1 MSGRLWQIWTS
12 FFSASTG
19 DFVMYL
25 GLRRA
30 AGHSW
35 GPSLL
40 VQLPSQFPGHSSCVG
55 SPRWLCYIGSGPE
68 GSSRPSYIMP
78 ACTVCTVYG
87 AATPAACLRADTPDS
102 VPAPAATMW
111 RRGLL

>member
-12 FFSASTG
+12 SFSASTG

-25 GLRRA
+25 GLHRA

-40 VQLPSQFPGHSSCVG
+40 VQLPSQFPGQSFLCWVSTMALLYWQW
-55 SPRWLCYIGSGPE
+55 PRGQQQAFIHH
-68 GSSRPSYIMP
+68 
-78 ACTVCTVYG
+78 
-87 AATPAACLRADTPDS
+87 ACLHCLHCIWGQHSCCLSQSRHT
-102 VPAPAATMW
+102 
-111 RRGLL
+111 